1 MTTTVDEFDQIAAL
15 VDNATRP
22 EDIFGFDA
30 SGDAPTTDAARTL
43 YRRYATL
50 LHPDRNAGNPD
61 ADAAFAKLSTMWD
74 VAMSRLLDGTY
85 GKAVTITTKTH
96 TYRLSTI
103 GHEGLCVGYIG
114 TANASTGDQA
124 AWIKVARQP
133 GDSDLLNRETTA
145 VKAIL
150 AADTTKN
157 PHFFPNVIG
166 TFRHK
171 TDGKQ
176 VRANALVRV
185 DSDGFISL
193 EQVIQRHQRGIDAR
207 DMAWMFRR
215 LLGALGEA
223 HAAGFVHGAVLPH
236 HVLVHPV
243 SHDLILVDWT
253 SASKIGGPQRTPYMV
268 SRYKDFYPDSTAAK
282 EPPTVGGDIHMA
294 ARTMQALLGKG
305 VTAPGQIAYWDRGCP
320 PQIRS
325 FLAGCITPSSFTAW
339 EMLDLFTELIE
350 RLWGKRQYHEF
361 PWP

>member
-1 MTTTVDEFDQIAAL
+1 MGLGTLDIAIVLAYLAGIFILAQWVSREKAGHQKDAKDYFLAGKSLPWWAIGASLIAA
-15 VDNATRP
+15 N
-22 EDIFGFDA
+22 
-30 SGDAPTTDAARTL
+30 
-43 YRRYATL
+43 
-50 LHPDRNAGNPD
+50 
-61 ADAAFAKLSTMWD
+61 
-74 VAMSRLLDGTY
+74 
-85 GKAVTITTKTH
+85 
-96 TYRLSTI
+96 
-103 GHEGLCVGYIG
+103 
-114 TANASTGDQA
+114 
-124 AWIKVARQP
+124 
-133 GDSDLLNRETTA
+133 
-145 VKAIL
+145 
-150 AADTTKN
+150 
-157 PHFFPNVIG
+157 
-166 TFRHK
+166 
-171 TDGKQ
+171 
-176 VRANALVRV
+176 
-185 DSDGFISL
+185 ISA
-193 EQVIQRHQRGIDAR
+193 EQIIQRHQSGIDAR

-243 SHDLILVDWT
+243 SHDFILVDWT

-282 EPPTVGGDIHMA
+282 EPPTASGDIHMA

-305 VTAPGQIAYWDRGCP
+305 VTTPGQIAYWDRGCP